1 MAVLVVDAVERVP
14 CDDCPRFRTLVTE
27 DAVAGAAARVGPLV
41 RVTVMG
47 GCEAC
52 EGSTVIVRR

>member
-1 MAVLVVDAVERVP
+1 MERVP